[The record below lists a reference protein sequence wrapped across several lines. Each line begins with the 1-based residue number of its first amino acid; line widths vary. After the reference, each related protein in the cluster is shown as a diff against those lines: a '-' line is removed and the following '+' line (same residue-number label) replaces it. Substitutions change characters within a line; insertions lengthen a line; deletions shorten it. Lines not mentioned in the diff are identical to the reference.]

1 MGDQPFDPADRYQVK
16 LGTRTLPA
24 RLTLSGEALAPNEV
38 ADGRLTLPSPV
49 AVDAFRDDP
58 AQGAFV
64 LIDRRSGVTVAA
76 GVITGAPDQAAHIHQ
91 SPAAVSR
98 EAHELLNGHRGG
110 VVWLTGLS
118 GAGKSTVAQ
127 ALQQSLHG
135 RGCRTVLLD
144 GDNLRHGLNRD
155 LGFSDADRAENVRR
169 TGEAAR
175 LFADAGVIA
184 ICALISPRQ
193 ADRDAVRARFDDG
206 CFVEVFVEASL
217 ESCRARDPKGLYARA
232 SAGVI
237 ADFTGVAAPYE
248 TPTAPDLIVA
258 TEQLSPS
265 LAADAVRRLLEERG
279 WL

>member
-1 MGDQPFDPADRYQVK
+1 
-16 LGTRTLPA
+16 
-24 RLTLSGEALAPNEV
+24 V
-38 ADGRLTLPSPV
+38 ADGLLILPSPV
-49 AVDAFRDDP
+49 AADVFRDDP
-58 AQGAFV
+58 AQGACV
-64 LIDRRSGVTVAA
+64 LIDRRTGVTVAA
-76 GVITGAPDQAAHIHQ
+76 GVVTGIPDQAAHIHH

-98 EAHELLNGHRGG
+98 DAYELLSGHRGG

-118 GAGKSTVAQ
+118 GAGKSTIAQ
-127 ALQQSLHG
+127 VLQRNLHG

-175 LFADAGVIA
+175 LFADTGVIA

-193 ADRDAVRARFDDG
+193 ADRDAVRARFDDDR
-206 CFVEVFVEASL
+206 FMEVFVDASL

-237 ADFTGVAAPYE
+237 AGFTGVNAPYE
-248 TPTAPDLIVA
+248 IPSAPDLILA
-258 TEQLSPS
+258 TEQLTPS
-265 LAADAVRRLLEERG
+265 LAADAVRRLLEARG
-279 WL
+279 WF